1 VTDQQRNA
9 RFALAVLFGINFMNF
24 FDRQIAGVLS
34 EPIRV
39 EFGMNFEQVGWIST
53 AFTLIYAAIGVPLG
67 RLTDT
72 WARTKLIAIGIGFW
86 SVLTAAS
93 GFAVGFWSYLLTR
106 MGVGV
111 GEAVCAPA
119 GQSLIGDLY
128 PAERRARAMG
138 IFMMGLPLGLFAS
151 YILSGSIGEAW
162 GWRAAFFVACVP
174 GLILAGLTLLVREP
188 ARGAAEAH
196 PPAAV
201 ASTDRSPYLAVLSIP
216 TLWWIILSGMVF
228 NFHAYAVNIFQNPFL
243 QLFHEIGLRQAS
255 MLSAMSLGLA
265 GAIGLL
271 VGGML
276 GDRLRLK
283 YANGRLLL
291 AAIAF
296 LCAAPCIYMALEQP
310 KGSVTVFTILMA
322 ASSAC
327 TFVYYATVYSAIQ
340 DVVAPRLRGTA
351 VALYFFAQYVL
362 GASFGPPIMGALS
375 DHFADSA
382 MHAAGASELTT
393 AFRAVGLHS
402 AMYIMPLLML
412 VCAGSLFGAS
422 STVGRDMQRLREGA
436 QREGDGVTGS
446 RGHATS

>member
-1 VTDQQRNA
+1 MTDEQKNA

-24 FDRQIAGVLS
+24 FDRQIAGALA

-39 EFGMNFEQVGWIST
+39 EFGMNFQQVGWISA
-53 AFTLIYAAIGVPLG
+53 AFTIIYAVIGVPLG
-67 RLTDT
+67 RLTDSWT
-72 WARTKLIAIGIGFW
+72 RTRLISIGVTFW

-93 GFAVGFWSYLLTR
+93 GLATGFWSYLITR

-111 GEAVCAPA
+111 GEASCAPA

-151 YILSGSIGEAW
+151 YILSGIIGEAW

-174 GLILAGLTLLVREP
+174 GLILAGLTLLIREP
-188 ARGAAEAH
+188 VRGAAEAH
-196 PPAAV
+196 APAA
-201 ASTDRSPYLAVLSIP
+201 AESGRSPYLAVLSVP

-243 QLFHEIGLRQAS
+243 QLFHGIGLRQAS

-271 VGGML
+271 VGGWF
-276 GDRLRLK
+276 GDRLRVK
-283 YANGRLLL
+283 RPNGRLLL
-291 AAIAF
+291 AAIAM
-296 LCAAPCIYMALEQP
+296 LCAAPCIFVALGQP

-327 TFVYYATVYSAIQ
+327 TFVYYSTVYSAIQ
-340 DVVAPRLRGTA
+340 DVVPPSLRGTA
-351 VALYFFAQYVL
+351 VSLYFLAQYVL
-362 GASFGPPIMGALS
+362 GASFGPPIMGALG
-375 DHFADSA
+375 DHFAEVA
-382 MHAAGASELTT
+382 MIDAGASQLTPE
-393 AFRAVGLHS
+393 FRASGLHI
-402 AMYIMPLLML
+402 AMYVMPLLLL
-412 VCAGSLFGAS
+412 VCAGSLFGAA
-422 STVGRDMQRLREGA
+422 STVAKDMRRREGI
-436 QREGDGVTGS
+436 REVGLKPDLQT
-446 RGHATS
+446 